1 MEKEVQEK
9 IAKLQLMEQNLKSS
23 LAQRQQLQGQLM
35 EVESALKEIDKTD
48 KAYKIIGN
56 IIVHSSKDD
65 LKKDLNSKK
74 DLMEIRIK
82 TLEKQESRLQEK
94 ATQLKNEVMSGIK
107 K

>member
-1 MEKEVQEK
+1 MEKDVQEK
-9 IAKLQLMEQNLKSS
+9 IAQLQIMEQNLQSS
-23 LAQRQQLQGQLM
+23 LAQRQQFQGQLM

-56 IIVHSSKDD
+56 IMVHSSKDD

-82 TLEKQESRLQEK
+82 TLEKQESQLQEK
-94 ATQLKNEVMSGIK
+94 ATHLKNEVMSGIK